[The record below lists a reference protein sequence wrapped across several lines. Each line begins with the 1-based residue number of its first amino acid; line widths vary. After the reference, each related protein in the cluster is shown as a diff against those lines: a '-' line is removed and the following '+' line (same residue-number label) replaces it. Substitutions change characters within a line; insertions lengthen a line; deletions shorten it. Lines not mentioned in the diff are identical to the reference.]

1 MNLRSWRLFAG
12 TSEQVHGRY
21 CLKAICTFARV
32 TWPCQIQTDIS
43 LPCGEVAPINQD
55 ESGPAGVENKN
66 NTEGEQT
73 KLEKGNNS
81 AWKRA
86 GNKGS

>member
-1 MNLRSWRLFAG
+1 
-12 TSEQVHGRY
+12 
-21 CLKAICTFARV
+21 
-32 TWPCQIQTDIS
+32 
-43 LPCGEVAPINQD
+43 LPCEEVAPINQD
-55 ESGPAGVENKN
+55 ESGPADVENKN